1 MLKKSSLKSEASAP
15 AAGQEA
21 ARRPSL
27 AARHADHTRQWIIDA
42 ATDLL
47 EENGSDV
54 PTNAAVA
61 QRAGV
66 SERTVYRYFATRE
79 ALLDEIAAAVSQR
92 LETPEAPQTPEALL
106 GYPAQLFARFEAR
119 AQLTRAALAPEV
131 FARLRDGQAAQRRQ
145 AVRRMLQAYLPEASA
160 AQLSLAAA
168 NIHYLL
174 TATTWHYYRQHFQ
187 FDAAQTV
194 LCVQQALAFQLK
206 GLGLSVDTSV

>member
-1 MLKKSSLKSEASAP
+1 
-15 AAGQEA
+15 
-21 ARRPSL
+21 L
-27 AARHADHTRQWIIDA
+27 AARHADNTRQWIIDA

-47 EENGSDV
+47 EKNGSDAL
-54 PTNAAVA
+54 TNTVVA
-61 QRAGV
+61 ERAGV
-66 SERTVYRYFATRE
+66 SERTVYRYFSTRD
-79 ALLDEIAAAVSQR
+79 ALLDEIATAVSQR
-92 LETPEAPQTPEALL
+92 LETPAMPQTPEALL

-119 AQLTRAALAPEV
+119 PELTRAALAPDV

-145 AVRRMLQAYLPEASA
+145 AVLRMLQAHLPEESV

-194 LCVQQALAFQLK
+194 LSVQQALAFQLK
-206 GLGLSVDTSV
+206 GLGLSLDAKTEP